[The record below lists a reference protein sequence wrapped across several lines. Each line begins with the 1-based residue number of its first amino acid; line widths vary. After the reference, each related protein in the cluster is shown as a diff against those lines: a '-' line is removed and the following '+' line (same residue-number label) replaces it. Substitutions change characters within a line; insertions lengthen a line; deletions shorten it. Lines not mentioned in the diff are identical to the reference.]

1 MFNCFLVILFKGSA
15 DSWHQQPRQLNNNNN
30 NINNNHNE
38 ISYRQNN
45 NNNNQTPILF
55 PESPSLHSSHVV
67 MVGVPA
73 EIAVVIALASFVIGA
88 ALTGLLCC
96 VHHRRSMP
104 KVWTKQLPCLINYSG
119 SCLM

>member
-1 MFNCFLVILFKGSA
+1 MLNCFLVILFKGSA
-15 DSWHQQPRQLNNNNN
+15 DSWHQQPRQLNNNN
-30 NINNNHNE
+30 INNNNNNNNNNNE
-38 ISYRQNN
+38 ISDRQNNN

-104 KVWTKQLPCLINYSG
+104 KVWTKHLPCL
-119 SCLM
+119 

>member
-1 MFNCFLVILFKGSA
+1 MTLSFSSGSA
-15 DSWHQQPRQLNNNNN
+15 DSWQQQNTPMNNNR
-30 NINNNHNE
+30 NNHN
-38 ISYRQNN
+38 S
-45 NNNNQTPILF
+45 NQTPVAGL

-104 KVWTKQLPCLINYSG
+104 KVRQQIQVFN
-119 SCLM
+119 

>member
-1 MFNCFLVILFKGSA
+1 MSN
-15 DSWHQQPRQLNNNNN
+15 HNNNDN
-30 NINNNHNE
+30 
-38 ISYRQNN
+38 S
-45 NNNNQTPILF
+45 NNNQTPSVL

-96 VHHRRSMP
+96 VHHRRTMP
-104 KVWTKQLPCLINYSG
+104 KVIQMG
-119 SCLM
+119 SK